1 MRIIGY
7 VSVVLF
13 IATVWAANWAISKW
27 GAVPVGF
34 GFEAPA
40 GVYLAG
46 LAFTLRDVVHRT
58 LGRGVVIGAILVG
71 CALAYLVEGNAELGG
86 AVTLATASA
95 IAFLVSEFA
104 DLVVYEPI
112 RKQGWL
118 PAVVASNAVSIVV
131 DSALFLWL
139 AFGSLAYFW
148 GQVIGKAWVTV
159 AAVAILLL
167 IQIAYR
173 REAVPA

>member
-1 MRIIGY
+1 
-7 VSVVLF
+7 
-13 IATVWAANWAISKW
+13 
-27 GAVPVGF
+27 
-34 GFEAPA
+34 
-40 GVYLAG
+40 
-46 LAFTLRDVVHRT
+46 
-58 LGRGVVIGAILVG
+58 
-71 CALAYLVEGNAELGG
+71 
-86 AVTLATASA
+86 
-95 IAFLVSEFA
+95 
-104 DLVVYEPI
+104 VVYEPI